1 MKPWLLAG
9 ILTPLAIAIAV
20 LAVVATNH
28 GPGAQI
34 AAPSSGT
41 SATASAGTAD
51 PGAAALIDQDGK
63 PFTLADLR
71 GKVVLLYFGYT
82 FCPDV
87 CPTELGWIARVIKG
101 LGDDGAAVAPVFVTI
116 DPARDTPLVLKGY
129 VPLFQC
135 HLTGVTG
142 AQTAITTLS
151 DAYGVVAKRE
161 PIDDTKPDGPYLI
174 THSST
179 IYILDR
185 NGANVGT
192 TASHETVASAVTRLR
207 ALITQG
213 TLPAAP

>member
-87 CPTELGWIARVIKG
+87 CPTELQTVSAALDK
-101 LGDDGAAVAPVFVTI
+101 LGPDANKIVPLFITI
-116 DPARDTPLVLKGY
+116 DPERDTVATLADYVKLFDDRLIGLTGTDAQIAAAARDYRVYYAKATPKDSTNYLMDHSSFLYLMG
-129 VPLFQC
+129 
-135 HLTGVTG
+135 
-142 AQTAITTLS
+142 
-151 DAYGVVAKRE
+151 
-161 PIDDTKPDGPYLI
+161 PDGQFRALFRP
-174 THSST
+174 
-179 IYILDR
+179 
-185 NGANVGT
+185 GT
-192 TASHETVASAVTRLR
+192 TAAELADALRTRLQ
-207 ALITQG
+207 AS
-213 TLPAAP
+213 